1 MSFVIERRRL
11 LFAIAAAALV
21 LIVAVG
27 PSYGDL
33 QTVDTATAFRALAD
47 EDTDRYVAA
56 GLIDFV
62 FAAAYGLAAL
72 TMPMKMLVSRVGA
85 GLIALGALA
94 DEAENVTLLRNIAK
108 HATLTD
114 ADVDLM
120 RIWGQV
126 KWTLILLGLALLF
139 AAVLWERRAH
149 IGQWI
154 ATSRAWYLAFLG
166 VVLLMVPIAQLRLP
180 WQWLVPFLVA
190 LAYLG
195 SRLNDVV
202 RKDRATSTPHATA
215 RVLLAT
221 LQLAVG
227 GLAAYL
233 GYTYEGWLADIA
245 FFLGVALIV
254 MSLGAYVSE
263 LRETAWFPTRR
274 GLVLVLCSLGLLVY
288 ATMADRSAAVA
299 LAILGVLIGE
309 IGTELLS
316 RDFLGWTL
324 PVPNWTIGGL
334 GVIVLVT
341 GAALFVS
348 TGLDP
353 AHAALVIAA
362 LAAIVYFASADG
374 DALIIV
380 LLVAYALVWAVS
392 PEEAEIEPDRRP
404 VAGEPYFVVLGDSY
418 ISGEGAH
425 TFIEGTNEKVHGP
438 DDPNRT
444 HENECR
450 RATTA
455 WPFVVAEIAA
465 EKKSTVVPS
474 RVMFLGCSGAVSEN
488 ISTLPRRN
496 SKGEQQGPAEL
507 DLFLKQKKQLQ
518 LDPPKFV
525 VLSIGGNDSGFGDI
539 GKTCVAPGS
548 CAEIAEQFLR
558 GRDADEPQQV
568 DGPPGGGKAESLA
581 DIRDDLRAAYARVR
595 NVVGENVPVIA
606 VPYPTPLTQS
616 GRCRGVLLDDEERRF
631 IRGFVPELNGVIRD
645 VATEEGSR
653 MYVLDGMQ
661 DGLRGVGAQ
670 LCSKVA
676 GRAGLNFFALNPT
689 SGSLADSLNPKNWVH
704 NSLHPNADGHR
715 ALANVA
721 YQWLSTELPGSEP
734 PEHGPHTIS
743 SIRTVL
749 DGASVTQCNIADRA
763 SCDIDKGDWVSEQVH
778 DFFGRALFPLAVVMF
793 GLWLCINPMLRWAA
807 TKTPPVT
814 LASIVWPGLHDAA
827 SRAWGWMQW
836 LWHGP

>member
-1 MSFVIERRRL
+1 MSFVRERRRL
-11 LFAIAAAALV
+11 LFAIAAVSLV
-21 LIVAVG
+21 LIVVVG

-33 QTVDTATAFRALAD
+33 QTVDTATAFRALAN
-47 EDTDRYVAA
+47 EGTGRYVAA
-56 GLIDFV
+56 GVIDLV

-72 TMPMKMLVSRVGA
+72 TMPMTPLASRLGALLV
-85 GLIALGALA
+85 ALGAAA
-94 DEAENVTLLRNIAK
+94 DEAENATLLRNIAGR
-108 HATLTD
+108 ATLTD
-114 ADVDLM
+114 SDVHLM
-120 RIWGQV
+120 RTFGHV
-126 KWTLILLGLALLF
+126 KWALILAGLALLF
-139 AAVLWERRAH
+139 AALLWKRRAH
-149 IGQWI
+149 VMQWI
-154 ATSRAWYLAFLG
+154 AASWAWYLAFLG
-166 VVLLMVPIAQLRLP
+166 VVLLMVPIAELRRP
-180 WQWLVPFLVA
+180 WPWLIPFLLA

-202 RKDRATSTPHATA
+202 REDRSSPAPHGAA
-215 RVLLAT
+215 RALLAT

-227 GLAAYL
+227 GLLAYL
-233 GYTYEGWLADIA
+233 GYTYQGWRADVA

-254 MSLGAYVSE
+254 MSLGSYVSE
-263 LRETAWFPTRR
+263 LRETPWFPTRR
-274 GLVLVLCSLGLLVY
+274 GLVLVLCSLGLLAY
-288 ATMADRSAAVA
+288 ATMTDRSVAVT
-299 LAILGVLIGE
+299 LAIVGILVGE

-316 RDFLGWTL
+316 RDFLGWAL
-324 PVPNWTIGGL
+324 PVPNWTL
-334 GVIVLVT
+334 GALGALVLVT
-341 GAALFVS
+341 GAALFVA
-348 TGLDP
+348 TGVDP
-353 AHAALVIAA
+353 GHAALVIAA

-374 DALIIV
+374 DSLIIV

-392 PEEAEIEPDRRP
+392 PEEAKLDPDRRP
-404 VAGEPYFVVLGDSY
+404 VAGQPYFVVLGDSY
-418 ISGEGAH
+418 ISGEGAE

-444 HENECR
+444 YENECR

-465 EKKSTVVPS
+465 QKKSTVVPS

-488 ISTLPRRN
+488 ISRLPRRN

-507 DLFLKQKKQLQ
+507 DLYEKQKRQLK

-525 VLSIGGNDSGFGDI
+525 VISIGGNDAGFGDI

-548 CAEIAEQFLR
+548 CAEVGEQFLR

-581 DIRDDLRAAYARVR
+581 DIRDDLRATYTRVR
-595 NVVGENVPVIA
+595 KVVGAGVPVIA
-606 VPYPTPLTQS
+606 VPYPTPLTES
-616 GRCRGVLLDDEERRF
+616 GRCRGVLLDEDERRF

-645 VATEEGSR
+645 VATEEGTG

-676 GRAGLNFFALNPT
+676 GQAGLNFFALNPT

-715 ALANVA
+715 VLADVA
-721 YQWLSTELPGSEP
+721 YQWLSTVLPQSQP
-734 PEHGPHTIS
+734 PEHEPHTIS
-743 SIRTVL
+743 PIRSVL
-749 DGASVTQCNIADRA
+749 DGAFVTQCNIADRA

-778 DFFGRALFPLAVVMF
+778 DSFGRALFPLAVVMF

-814 LASIVWPGLHDAA
+814 LASILWPGLRDAA
-827 SRAWGWMQW
+827 SRVWGWMQW
-836 LWHGP
+836 LWNGP